1 MKHEADRKL
10 NRATSPLFHLC
21 FHTCT
26 KHFHQRATVKTPVR
40 PGHVLLNCSGKEKK
54 KICNLPRNSNYYCQ
68 ILRNCCKIK
77 KKTFFI
83 SQPRPVD
90 EGIRRLEHLSQRLL
104 LLEVRHR
111 LITALNILLRP
122 SWNLESAAPSL
133 WRRHISRAGDQH
145 KVQKVSLKAINIWNV
160 CAEIQPSSTRTRDV
174 MENQEKLARQWS
186 TGVHERPT
194 RAHL

>member
-1 MKHEADRKL
+1 MKHKADRKL
-10 NRATSPLFHLC
+10 NRVASPLFHFC

-26 KHFHQRATVKTPVR
+26 KHYHQRATVKLQAGQGMCYSTA
-40 PGHVLLNCSGKEKK
+40 LGKRKK
-54 KICNLPRNSNYYCQ
+54 YAIFPEIQIITAKYCATAS
-68 ILRNCCKIK
+68 K
-77 KKTFFI
+77 KNFFI

-145 KVQKVSLKAINIWNV
+145 KVQQVSLKAINIWNV
-160 CAEIQPSSTRTRDV
+160 CAEIQPSFTRKRDV
-174 MENQEKLARQWS
+174 MEIQEKLARQWS
-186 TGVHERPT
+186 TRVHERT
-194 RAHL
+194 TGAHL